1 MPIDGLAKDCCGG
14 ILRDAGRS
22 ANCQLDADDGSL
34 AMTAFRFFHAAD
46 IHLDSPLTGL
56 ADTEGRVAERIR
68 SAPRAAFEALVE
80 RAIHDQVDFLVIA
93 GDLYDGTW
101 RDYKTGLFFAEQM
114 GRLNVAGIPVF
125 VLHGN
130 HDAESQITRP
140 LTLPDNVQVFGTRK
154 AQTLQLDRL
163 NVALHGHSFR
173 ERAVTD
179 NLVPD
184 YPAPIEGAFNIG
196 VLHTAL
202 GGMGPHANY
211 APCSLPELVAKGY
224 DYWALG
230 HVHQGQVLN
239 ERPHVVFP
247 GNLQGRHVREVG
259 PKGACLVT
267 AEEGQVVDVAALT
280 FDVVRWAVLDVDVE
294 AAGSKVDV
302 VDLMRHALAQGVARA
317 DGRLL
322 SARIVLQGRTEL
334 HSQLVTDMENLTAE
348 ARAVALGL
356 GNEVAWVERVAVR
369 TTPVADAVALAARED
384 AVGDLQRMLK
394 EAIVDEELLEQ
405 LKLDIG
411 QLIAKLPHKLRDVTE
426 DAVLT
431 AAANGDYAA
440 LVEQVTPYLNARLTA
455 EDG

>member
-1 MPIDGLAKDCCGG
+1 LT
-14 ILRDAGRS
+14 S
-22 ANCQLDADDGSL
+22 
-34 AMTAFRFFHAAD
+34 FRFFHAAD

-56 ADTEGRVAERIR
+56 AGIEGRVAERIR
-68 SAPRAAFEALVE
+68 TAPRAAFEALVE
-80 RAIHDQVDFLVIA
+80 RAIQEQADFFVIA

-114 GRLNVAGIPVF
+114 GRLSEAGIPVF

-140 LTLPDNVQVFGTRK
+140 LTLPDNVRVFGTGK
-154 AQTLQLDRL
+154 PQTFQLDKL
-163 NVALHGHSFR
+163 NVALHGQSFR
-173 ERAVTD
+173 EKAVTD

-184 YPAPIEGAFNIG
+184 YPAPVKGAFNIG

-202 GGMGPHANY
+202 GGMGDHANY

-247 GNLQGRHVREVG
+247 GNLQGRHFRETG

-267 AEEGQVVDVAALT
+267 VEAGEVVEVVSLT
-280 FDVVRWAVLDVDVE
+280 FDAVRWAVLDVDV
-294 AAGSKVDV
+294 ATASNTVDV
-302 VDLMRHALAQGVARA
+302 VDLMQQALAQGVASA

-334 HSQLVTDMENLTAE
+334 HGQLVTDVENLTAE
-348 ARAVALGL
+348 ARAAALGL
-356 GNEVAWVERVAVR
+356 GDEMAWVERVAVR
-369 TTPVADAVALAARED
+369 TTPVADIAALAARED
-384 AVGDLQRMLK
+384 TLGDLQRMLK
-394 EAIVDEELLEQ
+394 EAVADEELLGQ
-405 LKLDIG
+405 LKANIG
-411 QLIAKLPHKLRDVTE
+411 ELIGKLPYRLRDGCE
-426 DAVLT
+426 DEVLGAAV
-431 AAANGDYAA
+431 AGDYGA
-440 LVEQVTPYLNARLTA
+440 LIGQVTPYLNARLTA